1 MRSCWSLTSFERTST
16 LRPGGVFDVEVIDDR
31 PGIIQFIVT
40 GEGARSTFQNEGGG
54 HRWQRV
60 PPTEKRC
67 RVQTSTVTVAVLD
80 PAVVVGQALNY
91 NDVDITTTRGSGPGG
106 QNRNKTDSCVIAT
119 HRPTG
124 LSVRI
129 DNERSQHQ
137 NKATAYKVLAARLYE
152 AERERLFT
160 QREADRRQQVGSGMR
175 GDKVRTYRSQD
186 DQVNDHRTGQRWRLQ
201 DWVRGI
207 W

>member
-1 MRSCWSLTSFERTST
+1 MRT
-16 LRPGGVFDVEVIDDR
+16 LRSGGVFETTVIDER
-31 PGIIQFIVT
+31 PGIVQFAVT
-40 GEGARSTFQNEGGG
+40 GNGARVTFQNEGGG

-60 PPTEKRC
+60 PPTEKRG

-80 PAVVVGQALNY
+80 PQAVVGQALNY
-91 NDVDITTTRGSGPGG
+91 QDVEITTARGSGPGG
-106 QNRNKTDSCVIAT
+106 QNRNKTESCVIAT

-124 LSVRI
+124 LQVRI

-137 NKATAYKVLAARLYE
+137 NKAMAYKVLAARLYE
-152 AERERLFT
+152 VERERIFAEREK
-160 QREADRRQQVGSGMR
+160 DRRQQVGSGMR
-175 GDKVRTYRSQD
+175 GDKVRTYRTQD
-186 DQVNDHRTGQRWRLQ
+186 DQVNDHRTGRRWRLQ

>member
-1 MRSCWSLTSFERTST
+1 MPTSR
-16 LRPGGVFDVEVIDDR
+16 RGGVFDLEVIDDR
-31 PGIIQFIVT
+31 PGLVQVIVS
-40 GEGARSTFQNEGGG
+40 GAGTRATFQHEGGG
-54 HRWQRV
+54 HRWQRI
-60 PPTEKRC
+60 PPTEKRG

-80 PAVVVGQALNY
+80 PDAVVGQALDPR
-91 NDVDITTTRGSGPGG
+91 DVDVVTTRGSGPGG

-119 HRPTG
+119 HRPSG
-124 LSVRI
+124 LQVRI

-137 NKATAYKVLAARLYE
+137 NKATAFKVLAARLYE
-152 AERERLFT
+152 SERDKQAAL
-160 QREADRRQQVGSGMR
+160 REEDRRRQVGTGMR

-201 DWVRGI
+201 DWVRGN

>member
-1 MRSCWSLTSFERTST
+1 MH
-16 LRPGGVFDVEVIDDR
+16 RPRDGGVFDLEVIDER
-31 PGIIQFIVT
+31 SGFVQFAVS
-40 GEGARSTFQNEGGG
+40 GEGAKRTFQGECGG

-60 PPTEKRC
+60 PPTEKRG

-80 PAVVVGQALNY
+80 PDEVTGQALSY
-91 NDVDITTTRGSGPGG
+91 RDVEIVTTRGSGPGG
-106 QNRNKTDSCVIAT
+106 QSRNKTDSCVIAT
-119 HRPTG
+119 HRPSG

-137 NKATAYKVLAARLYE
+137 NKAMAYKVLAARLYE
-152 AERERLFT
+152 VEREH
-160 QREADRRQQVGSGMR
+160 QVAVKESERRQQVGSGMR

-201 DWVRGI
+201 DWIRGI

>member
-1 MRSCWSLTSFERTST
+1 MHRR
-16 LRPGGVFDVEVIDDR
+16 RAGGVFDLEIIDER
-31 PGIIQFIVT
+31 PGFVQFAVS
-40 GEGARSTFQNEGGG
+40 GVGSRLVFRNESGG

-60 PPTEKRC
+60 PPTEKRG

-80 PAVVVGQALNY
+80 PDAVTGQALSY
-91 NDVDITTTRGSGPGG
+91 RDVDIITTRGSGPGG

-124 LSVRI
+124 LQVRI

-137 NKATAYKVLAARLYE
+137 NKAMAYKILAARLYE
-152 AERERLFT
+152 VERERQAAEREK
-160 QREADRRQQVGSGMR
+160 DRRQQVGTGMR
-175 GDKVRTYRSQD
+175 GDKVRTYRQQD

>member
-1 MRSCWSLTSFERTST
+1 MRQQRA
-16 LRPGGVFDVEVIDDR
+16 GGVFDLEIIDER
-31 PGIIQFIVT
+31 PGFIQFAVS
-40 GEGARSTFQNEGGG
+40 GVGARLTFQNESGG

-60 PPTEKRC
+60 PPTEKRG

-80 PAVVVGQALNY
+80 PDAVAGQVLNPR
-91 NDVDITTTRGSGPGG
+91 DVDIVTTRGSGPGG
-106 QNRNKTDSCVIAT
+106 QNRNKIESCVIAT

-137 NKATAYKVLAARLYE
+137 NKAMAYKVLAARLYD
-152 AERERLFT
+152 AERERAFAE
-160 QREADRRQQVGSGMR
+160 REKERRQQVGTGMR
-175 GDKVRTYRSQD
+175 GDKVRTYRQQD

>member
-1 MRSCWSLTSFERTST
+1 MPTW
-16 LRPGGVFDVEVIDDR
+16 LRGGVFDLEVLDER
-31 PGIIQFIVT
+31 SGLVQVAVS
-40 GEGARSTFQNEGGG
+40 GNGARITFQNEGGG

-60 PPTEKRC
+60 PPTEKRG

-80 PAVVVGQALNY
+80 PDAIAGQALNY
-91 NDVDITTTRGSGPGG
+91 QDVEIVTARGSGPGG
-106 QNRNKTDSCVIAT
+106 QNRNKTESCVIAT

-124 LSVRI
+124 LQVRI

-137 NKATAYKVLAARLYE
+137 NKAMAYKVLAARLYE
-152 AERERLFT
+152 AERERIAAE
-160 QREADRRQQVGSGMR
+160 REKDRRQQVGTGMR
-175 GDKVRTYRSQD
+175 GDKVRTYRTQD

-201 DWVRGI
+201 DWTRGI

>member
-1 MRSCWSLTSFERTST
+1 MRRQ
-16 LRPGGVFDVEVIDDR
+16 RAGGVFDLEIIDER
-31 PGIIQFIVT
+31 PGFIQFAVS
-40 GEGARSTFQNEGGG
+40 GVGARLTFQNESGG

-60 PPTEKRC
+60 PPTEKRG

-80 PAVVVGQALNY
+80 PDAVAGQVLNPR
-91 NDVDITTTRGSGPGG
+91 DVDIVTTRGSGPGG
-106 QNRNKTDSCVIAT
+106 QNRNKIESCVIAT

-137 NKATAYKVLAARLYE
+137 NKAMAYKVLAARLYD
-152 AERERLFT
+152 AERERAFAE
-160 QREADRRQQVGSGMR
+160 REKERRQQVGTGMR
-175 GDKVRTYRSQD
+175 GDKVRTYRQQD